1 LRITKFIF
9 VMITIPVYLHPTEP
23 DTTMNAR
30 KSVPLYDLGISIE
43 PARESTPLF
52 GKGVA
57 NLSLVQLQNQLDS
70 LSLAFSRFR
79 ADSDRM
85 KAEQDSLKKLIV
97 ALQNRLFQSPYA
109 SLSNPAKIYSRKDG
123 QKYFQKGLDA
133 YNHQNYLVAV
143 DYLQK
148 TMSADVSSEI
158 LGDAYYWIGNCYTE
172 LGDDYLALE
181 YFKKVVE
188 YPLSEWLDDALFA
201 SAVIYQKAGE
211 TKLAEAFFTRLLN
224 RFPNSPRAK
233 LSELELKQLKQKE

>member
-1 LRITKFIF
+1 LRISKIILL
-9 VMITIPVYLHPTEP
+9 MIAMPINLLPIEP
-23 DTTMNAR
+23 DSTVTAR
-30 KSVPLYDLGISIE
+30 KATQLYDLGIAIE
-43 PARESTPLF
+43 PARESPPIF

-57 NLSLVQLQNQLDS
+57 NLSLVHLQNQLDS

-79 ADSDRM
+79 ADSDNL
-85 KAEQDSLKKLIV
+85 KAEQDSLKKLVI

-109 SLSNPAKIYSRKDG
+109 PFSYPAKIYSHKDG
-123 QKYFQKGLDA
+123 QKYFRKGLDA
-133 YNHQNYLVAV
+133 FNHKNFMVAV

-148 TMSADVSSEI
+148 TMSSDVSSEM
-158 LGDAYYWIGNCYTE
+158 LGDVYYWIGNCYVE
-172 LGDDYLALE
+172 LGDEYLALE

-211 TKLAEAFFTRLLN
+211 TKLAEAFFNRLLK

-233 LSELELKQLKQKE
+233 LSELELKRLKQKE